1 MSMTKV
7 SFAVVTLG
15 FLAACGGGGGGANA
29 SPESPASQVSV
40 SQANYETVA
49 QASFDAAQGVT
60 GLSNDATAQFLTGA
74 VVGQQPA
81 WLGVAVQQIRRIGN
95 GSLTQGRWAVGADV
109 SYSSS
114 CGSSGRTDLTLIDS
128 NNNEVFDAG
137 DKASIAFVQCN
148 ESGVYMNGTL
158 RLSINSG
165 ALDSDASVMNVDFNA
180 TYESFTATASGF
192 SAHADGDIHMK
203 LSGTSDN
210 QLLDVSASNLKL
222 GYTSGGVTRQN
233 QMTDVKATINS
244 VWNASRRD
252 YLVTESVSGWFVL
265 AALDNQSAYV
275 ETPSVL
281 TRWGLQAYPHQGQ
294 MTFTGKSGSKARLTA
309 VDALQ
314 VKLELDSNGDGV
326 YEGSKTKNWSLL

>member
-1 MSMTKV
+1 MDMTKISV
-7 SFAVVTLG
+7 VAVALG
-15 FLAACGGGGGGANA
+15 LLAGCGGGGGGSVSGADAPAN
-29 SPESPASQVSV
+29 QVSV

-60 GLSNDATAQFLTGA
+60 GLSNKATAQFLTGA

-81 WLGVAVQQIRRIGN
+81 WLGVAVQQIRRIGS
-95 GSLTQGRWAVGADV
+95 GSLTADRWVAGADV

-114 CGSSGRTDLTLIDS
+114 CGSSGRTDLSLMDS

-137 DKASIAFVQCN
+137 DQARITFVQCN

-165 ALDSDASVMNVDFNA
+165 ALDSEATSINVDFNA
-180 TYESFTATASGF
+180 TYDNFTATASGF
-192 SAHADGDIHMK
+192 SAHADGDIRMK

-210 QLLDVSASNLKL
+210 ELLDVSSSSLKL
-222 GYTSGGVTRQN
+222 GYTSGGVTKQN
-233 QMTDVKATINS
+233 QMTDLKASINT
-244 VWNASRRD
+244 VWNVSRRD

-265 AALDNQSAYV
+265 AALNNQSAYV
-275 ETPSVL
+275 ETPAAL
-281 TRWGLQAYPHQGQ
+281 TRWASQTYPHQGQ

-309 VDALQ
+309 IDAQQ
-314 VKLELDSNGDGV
+314 VKLELDSNGDGA
-326 YEGSKTKNWSLL
+326 YENSNTKSWSSL